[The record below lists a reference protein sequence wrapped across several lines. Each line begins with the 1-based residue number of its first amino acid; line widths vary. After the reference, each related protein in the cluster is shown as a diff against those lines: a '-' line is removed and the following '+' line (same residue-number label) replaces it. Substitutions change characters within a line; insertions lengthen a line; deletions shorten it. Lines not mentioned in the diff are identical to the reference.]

1 MFACALSFL
10 SLLLSVWFMN
20 PIIGFFLPKE
30 TEFFSMLEKQ
40 SSTILEA
47 YNEFQAFIQNYP
59 SLSEQQ
65 RLHAIGRIG
74 KLEGIGDAQTRD
86 ITDLLHK
93 SLITP
98 YDREDIHAITVHL
111 DDVIDLID
119 ATARKMVLYNI
130 RRIPSPMFKQVA
142 LLLEL
147 VQAIH
152 STVLELHALDKMK
165 GHCEELYRL
174 EHRADALYEDA
185 ISSLFSGFEKET
197 DPVLDVIKYRDLY
210 GQLEDIF
217 DTGKYLADTVR
228 TIVVK
233 HG

>member
-1 MFACALSFL
+1 
-10 SLLLSVWFMN
+10 MN

-98 YDREDIHAITVHL
+98 YDREDIHAITV
-111 DDVIDLID
+111 
-119 ATARKMVLYNI
+119 VLYNI

-165 GHCEELYRL
+165 GHC
-174 EHRADALYEDA
+174 
-185 ISSLFSGFEKET
+185 
-197 DPVLDVIKYRDLY
+197 
-210 GQLEDIF
+210 
-217 DTGKYLADTVR
+217 
-228 TIVVK
+228 
-233 HG
+233 